1 MLLRHLLSIL
11 FLPFLAAVVIPLW
24 LLTSFA
30 WIDHRWAAGTAVVW
44 LPRLSGALV
53 VAFGLCLLIWC
64 IYLFVRFG
72 QGTIAPWNPTRK
84 QVAAGPYRFV
94 RNPMIIGVALV
105 LSGQAI
111 FWGSWV
117 IALWTCIFILV
128 NHFYFVFSEE
138 PGLECVFRSTPIINS
153 ATNRSLIPEQIDH

>member
-11 FLPFLAAVVIPLW
+11 FLPFLAAVVIPFW

-105 LSGQAI
+105 LSGQ
-111 FWGSWV
+111 SH
-117 IALWTCIFILV
+117 ILGIV
-128 NHFYFVFSEE
+128 
-138 PGLECVFRSTPIINS
+138 GNS
-153 ATNRSLIPEQIDH
+153 ALDVYIYPGQPFLFCVLRGTGVRKTVWPILPYL